1 MGYDASII
9 VMKKKLIEKAKH
21 LFPGTETYSFSE
33 LYENCLYMW
42 ERPENYY
49 GLQEDDKSISIDV
62 LDENIFDE
70 FFKRKPLENG
80 EFRLIPKSIYD
91 DFLKWIEDKIKSTTL
106 YDIATGQIDDY
117 TVHAYINVY
126 KFLKDLKIDWNK
138 EYVVFR
144 NDW

>member
-1 MGYDASII
+1 MGYDGGI
-9 VMKKKLIEKAKH
+9 VVVKKKAVEKVKH
-21 LFPGTETYSFSE
+21 LLIAYSFSE
-33 LYENCLYMW
+33 LYENYLYMW
-42 ERPENYY
+42 EYPEEY
-49 GLQEDDKSISIDV
+49 GLPEDEKSIGVDV
-62 LDENIFDE
+62 LDKNILDE
-70 FFKRKPLENG
+70 YFRRKPLENG
-80 EFRLIPKSIYD
+80 ESRLIPKSIYD

-138 EYVVFR
+138 EYVVFT